1 MICTLSGIDGA
12 PSVAISFANNTIFL
26 DRGESKGTYVETS
39 RGDARAPR
47 PVWAWE
53 LIAGPRIILKDLT
66 HPGALIELIP
76 GEKPDSLGIS
86 YMPAVA
92 IRDAVIVAQGNV
104 ARQCLWAKSLRL
116 LRQLTRVKIHE
127 EKLIFT
133 PYLIGRLVLPQPD
146 VNRVT
151 KQIFDCPGQIGD
163 LRDQLGLD
171 PVDSRQN
178 KRGAE
183 AR

>member
-1 MICTLSGIDGA
+1 VKRIFLTALMGLATPAWAHNSDKDMICTLSGINGA

-53 LIAGPRIILKDLT
+53 LIAGPRIILKDLA

-92 IRDAVIVAQGNV
+92 KRDGVIVAQGKCGAPMLMGEV
-104 ARQCLWAKSLRL
+104 VETSS
-116 LRQLTRVKIHE
+116 TS
-127 EKLIFT
+127 
-133 PYLIGRLVLPQPD
+133 
-146 VNRVT
+146 
-151 KQIFDCPGQIGD
+151 
-163 LRDQLGLD
+163 DQGKN
-171 PVDSRQN
+171 P
-178 KRGAE
+178 
-183 AR
+183 